1 MVTAGKAVDA
11 VIETLKS
18 FLEPSDI
25 LIDGGNTHFSDTD
38 GRILALEGTGI
49 QYIGMGV
56 GEGEQGA
63 LFGPRLMPGGDEGTY
78 LCR

>member
-38 GRILALEGTGI
+38 GRILA
-49 QYIGMGV
+49 MGWV
-56 GEGEQGA
+56 
-63 LFGPRLMPGGDEGTY
+63 
-78 LCR
+78 